1 MPEVLDRK
9 EGNRR
14 PRNHVLVV
22 TEGTTEK
29 QYFSGL
35 KERGCN
41 VAILVP
47 GSSVTDAEN
56 IVRYC
61 VKQMDHY
68 EIDPNDGD
76 LAICVFDFDNN
87 THQNLRRAAEI
98 AHGHQIILAVS
109 NPCFELWM
117 AMHFT
122 NVDRCLTAKE
132 LSSLVGRYI
141 RGYSKSGNYN
151 GILSPLR
158 DKALQRADRLWGLI
172 NLKDDSI
179 TEIPNPGTNVHI
191 AVQSIAKLKSM
202 NKADRCRGK
211 R

>member
-1 MPEVLDRK
+1 MPVVLNRK

-14 PRNHVLVV
+14 PRNRVLVV

-35 KERGCN
+35 KERRCN

-47 GSSVTDAEN
+47 GSSFTDAEN
-56 IVRYC
+56 LVRFC
-61 VKQMDHY
+61 VKQIDHY

-76 LAICVFDFDNN
+76 LAICVFDIDNN
-87 THQNLRRAAEI
+87 TYQNLRSAAEI
-98 AHGHQIILAVS
+98 AHEHQITLAVS

-122 NVDRCLTAKE
+122 DVNRCLTAKE

-141 RGYSKSGNYN
+141 KGYSKSGNYN
-151 GILSPLR
+151 GVLSPLR
-158 DKALQRADRLWGLI
+158 DKASKRADLLWCMI
-172 NLKDDSI
+172 NLKDNSI

-191 AVQSIAKLKSM
+191 AIQSIDKLKSM
-202 NKADRCRGK
+202 NKTGRCQAK